1 MNKSKNVIFKLRIKN
16 SSKLKNKKGAELVE
30 SILMVGVAIA
40 LIVVVFYPQIMNLM
54 NVGFSNMESWFVDA
68 LTEIGQPVV

>member
-1 MNKSKNVIFKLRIKN
+1 MNKLQRIILKLKTKEQNR
-16 SSKLKNKKGAELVE
+16 LKNKRGAELVE

-40 LIVVVFYPQIMNLM
+40 LIVVVFYPQIMLLM

-68 LTEIGQPVV
+68 LIEIGQPVI